1 MTQPAYLELSEITKQ
16 LGNRRV
22 LDKVSLSLEKG
33 ELLGLLGPSGSGKTT
48 LLNIVGGF
56 LAPEEGSVRIA
67 GESIL
72 ALAPHRRDIG
82 ITFQGYAL
90 FPHMNV
96 SQNVAYGLR
105 QRRVP
110 KAEILDRVGAM
121 LDLLGLREMERRFPR
136 SLSGGQQQRVAL
148 ARALVVR
155 PRLMLLDEPLANLD
169 ANLRQRIRFEIRDVL
184 RRTDVT
190 SMFVT
195 HDQDEAFAL
204 CDRVAVLSEGRIQQV
219 GTAIDLIRRP
229 NNAFVAGF
237 IGDPNVFRARVIAAE
252 QGRVTVDVQG
262 FTAGAVSREPIA
274 IGRDAEVFVRPDAI
288 ALEPCSGE
296 DTAAAFRIVDTVH
309 LATGQ
314 DVWVDGPLKLRVR
327 VAPGAVPLAPATRV
341 RLGWRAEQAHAFSAE
356 NA

>member
-22 LDKVSLSLEKG
+22 LDDVSLSLEKG

-121 LDLLGLREMERRFPR
+121 LDLLGLRKMERRF
-136 SLSGGQQQRVAL
+136 LLKDCDKGATGCGQTQRFK
-148 ARALVVR
+148 
-155 PRLMLLDEPLANLD
+155 
-169 ANLRQRIRFEIRDVL
+169 Q
-184 RRTDVT
+184 
-190 SMFVT
+190 
-195 HDQDEAFAL
+195 
-204 CDRVAVLSEGRIQQV
+204 
-219 GTAIDLIRRP
+219 
-229 NNAFVAGF
+229 
-237 IGDPNVFRARVIAAE
+237 
-252 QGRVTVDVQG
+252 
-262 FTAGAVSREPIA
+262 
-274 IGRDAEVFVRPDAI
+274 PDA
-288 ALEPCSGE
+288 
-296 DTAAAFRIVDTVH
+296 T
-309 LATGQ
+309 
-314 DVWVDGPLKLRVR
+314 PLIDHSLK
-327 VAPGAVPLAPATRV
+327 
-341 RLGWRAEQAHAFSAE
+341 SADHGIPPP
-356 NA
+356 